1 MTMKINAKVVGYGP
15 DPETTKALVNI
26 IVEFSGPTE
35 TMTGARHDIAY
46 PRERFRMVREQFE
59 NTRSAKDLELTA
71 TRDRAGNSSRPG
83 WYFAKATSSDPGGGG
98 SPEIS
103 GTTPYKAIL
112 RRPSAVHPAAAVR
125 HRWCSARV
133 PARRRQAAKHRPDR
147 RHARDRGMAGVEHC
161 VTARDEDSN
170 RRACKGFHCAQQC

>member
-1 MTMKINAKVVGYGP
+1 MAMKINAKVVGYGP

-112 RRPSAVHPAAAVR
+112 RRPSAEHRQRPFGIAGARHEVR
-125 HRWCSARV
+125 LRVRAPHRVLRCIGSLLRIV
-133 PARRRQAAKHRPDR
+133 
-147 RHARDRGMAGVEHC
+147 
-161 VTARDEDSN
+161 
-170 RRACKGFHCAQQC
+170 